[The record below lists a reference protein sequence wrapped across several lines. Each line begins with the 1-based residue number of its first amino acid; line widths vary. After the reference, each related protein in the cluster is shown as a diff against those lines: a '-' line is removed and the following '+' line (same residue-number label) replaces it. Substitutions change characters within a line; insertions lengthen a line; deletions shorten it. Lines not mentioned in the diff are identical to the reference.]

1 MGLKEDLGIEISE
14 MMNYYVFSIMGLSSK
29 QVQFQD
35 EETKFTVS
43 TQFTVFKNQDKMFIM
58 HEPTQ
63 ATFFNVKVSS
73 GRIVEP
79 SFLAKQEIEGIVDKY
94 DENNIVFNDRL
105 ILNLLFSSFV
115 YDGNKFLV
123 FAKIPKEDGKSIA
136 ECDVAIYDGNKLT
149 EERECYTDI
158 PYTPAALSEDSNAKE
173 NENYHRHL
181 IYVPAEDMAYFID
194 KDRIVKI
201 DSIFEK
207 LAKRY
212 NVSNA
217 DKMVLKT
224 LSSDSLDVHLVF
236 YKKVQDS
243 QNNKKLQIVKKIPLN
258 QVLEDLAQTIN
269 ARESDTRLEKEI

>member
-1 MGLKEDLGIEISE
+1 MGLKEHLGIEISKR
-14 MMNYYVFSIMGLSSK
+14 MNYYVFSVMGLPSK

-43 TQFTVFKNQDKMFIM
+43 TQFIVFKNQDKMFIM
-58 HEPTQ
+58 HKPTQ
-63 ATFFNVKVSS
+63 ATFFNVTVSS

-79 SFLAKQEIEGIVDKY
+79 SFLADRKIEGTIDMY
-94 DENNIVFNDRL
+94 DEHNFVMNDRL
-105 ILNLLFSSFV
+105 FFNFLFSSFV
-115 YDGNKFLV
+115 YDGDKFLV
-123 FAKIPKEDGKSIA
+123 FAKIPHEDKKSIA
-136 ECDVAIYDGNKLT
+136 ECDVVIYDGNELT
-149 EERECYTDI
+149 EKSECYTDI
-158 PYTPAALSEDSNAKE
+158 PYTPTALSEDSNAKE

-201 DSIFEK
+201 DNIFEK

-224 LSSDSLDVHLVF
+224 PSSDSVDVHLVF
-236 YKKVQDS
+236 YKQVQDS
-243 QNNKKLQIVKKIPLN
+243 QNDKKLQIVKKIPLN

-269 ARESDTRLEKEI
+269 AKESDTLEKEI